1 MGSDGA
7 TWLSLL
13 AASIV
18 HRPYVYTFLAVFLLL
33 AGRDLGWLRMAGWL
47 GWGFLVAFT
56 AEYWSTRIGI
66 PFGLYHYTG
75 ATAGREFFIS
85 NVPFFDPLSFPFLAY
100 ASYCL
105 ARWALRRSRGWQTVV
120 LAGVLMTGLD
130 VVIDPL
136 AVRGDRWFLGR
147 VFHYAEPGIYFGVP
161 FSNFTGWALVGALI
175 AGGYL
180 WVLGRRAEP
189 RSNPAGGIGLY
200 YGVLCF
206 NLATTGLIGEWTL
219 LGAGILVHVA
229 VILIVYRLRVLTAT
243 RTWMGAPRWG
253 TAAPSPTTLTDKGGL

>member
-1 MGSDGA
+1 
-7 TWLSLL
+7 
-13 AASIV
+13 
-18 HRPYVYTFLAVFLLL
+18 
-33 AGRDLGWLRMAGWL
+33 
-47 GWGFLVAFT
+47 
-56 AEYWSTRIGI
+56 
-66 PFGLYHYTG
+66 
-75 ATAGREFFIS
+75 
-85 NVPFFDPLSFPFLAY
+85 
-100 ASYCL
+100 
-105 ARWALRRSRGWQTVV
+105 VV

-161 FSNFTGWALVGALI
+161 FSNFAGWALVGALI
-175 AGGYL
+175 VAGYL
-180 WVLGRRAEP
+180 WVLGRRGEP
-189 RSNPAGGIGLY
+189 RSSPAGGIGLY

-243 RTWMGAPRWG
+243 RTWMGAPWWG
-253 TAAPSPTTLTDKGGL
+253 AAAPSPTTLTDKGGL